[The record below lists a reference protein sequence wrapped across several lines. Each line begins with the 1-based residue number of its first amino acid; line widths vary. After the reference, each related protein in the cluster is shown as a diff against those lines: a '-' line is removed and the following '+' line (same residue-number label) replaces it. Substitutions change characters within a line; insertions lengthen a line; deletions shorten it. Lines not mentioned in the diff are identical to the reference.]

1 MRGRQGYS
9 KVMLKTLSGA
19 EAGRLKH
26 YLQEAAF
33 TPEGVRARIQ
43 TDVLVG
49 RHREHLPLLLYRTRE
64 LDALSALTRWFI
76 MGEPMSQE
84 AARQVIPSDILQL
97 LGNCGLLSAIGQ
109 NLASP
114 VMLAPFEQFWIATDT
129 YARLSKGSGE
139 DDVLMVNNTTRILL
153 NRAIRTPCRSL
164 LDLGTGCGVVALVA
178 AQFADQVTATD
189 LTVRASTFARFNAWL
204 NQSANVEVLTGDLF
218 QPVAGR
224 RFDRILTN
232 PPFYITPNSNRIFA
246 ENPME
251 LDGFCRNLIKR
262 APAHLE
268 EGGYL
273 QMLCEWAEIEGQPWE
288 ERLVEWF
295 QGGGC
300 DGMVLEAASYDPIR
314 YAESRLPVVVAP
326 AGGEADGR
334 IFEEWVDY
342 YKSRKVKAIHAGFLT
357 MRRRSGQNWVHF
369 ERVPWEPTEP
379 SGDAIL
385 RRFTI
390 RDRPLSDEQL
400 LQSRLQAADGL
411 QLRQVLEFR
420 EQQWRQ
426 LPKVQMVQPSGL
438 QLEQD
443 LTPEV
448 ADFVSKL
455 DGTAPLS
462 QLVESLAREAPV
474 PPEKVQAECL
484 SLVRRML
491 DRGFLREAQ

>member
-1 MRGRQGYS
+1 
-9 KVMLKTLSGA
+9 MLKTQSAA
-19 EAGRLKH
+19 EAVRLKL
-26 YLQEAAF
+26 YLQEMAF

-43 TDVLVG
+43 TDLLVG
-49 RHREHLPLLLYRTRE
+49 RHRENLPLLLYRTRE
-64 LDALSALTRWFI
+64 LDALSSLTRWFI
-76 MGEPMSQE
+76 LGEPVSLE

-97 LGNCGLLSAIGQ
+97 LGNCGLLATTGG

-129 YARLSKGSGE
+129 YARLSKALGE
-139 DDVLMVNNTTRILL
+139 DDVLMVNNTTRFLL

-178 AQFADQVTATD
+178 AQFADHVTATD

-204 NQSANVEVLTGDLF
+204 NQSANVEILTGDLF
-218 QPVAGR
+218 QPVAGQ

-232 PPFYITPNSNRIFA
+232 PPFYITPSSHRIFA

-251 LDGFCRNLIKR
+251 LDGFCRNLIKQ

-288 ERLVEWF
+288 ERLAEWF
-295 QGGGC
+295 QDGGC
-300 DGMVLEAASYDPIR
+300 DGMVFEAASFDPIR
-314 YAESRLPVVVAP
+314 YAEVRQPVV
-326 AGGEADGR
+326 AGSADREDACR

-342 YKSRKVKAIHAGFLT
+342 YKSRKVTAIHAGFLT
-357 MRRRSGQNWVHF
+357 MRRRSGQNWLHF
-369 ERVPWEPTEP
+369 ERVPWEPTVP

-385 RRFTI
+385 RRFAV

-400 LQSRLQAADGL
+400 LRGRLRAADGV
-411 QLRQVLEFR
+411 QLRQVVEFTD
-420 EQQWRQ
+420 QQWR
-426 LPKVQMVQPSGL
+426 LSTHVQMVQPAGL

-443 LTPEV
+443 ITPEV
-448 ADFVSKL
+448 ADFVSKM
-455 DGTAPLS
+455 DGSIPLGE
-462 QLVESLAREAPV
+462 LVDGLAREAPV
-474 PPEKVQAECL
+474 PREKVQAECL
-484 SLVRRML
+484 SLVRRLL
-491 DRGFLREAQ
+491 DRDFLREAQ